1 VINDF
6 FFFYIKIMDT
16 LFLFPFYIFFLML
29 PILGVIM
36 YFVMVRKNAFEERLA
51 LYRPQHQL
59 SQKREAYLKG
69 VRKFRLWVTGIIIV
83 IFLAPLFL
91 YLVLMIQEGVEVLH
105 LLFRDEIIGE
115 TLLSLLIPFLVY
127 YLLSYVFKRNEKA
140 LRMLVEQ
147 MSDSDF
153 DLLLKVKDYLS
164 LDNRYSPPFVLCNHQ
179 LYLFLFYTIREIDPA
194 KITDMKCNWGWGRS
208 RNSVFV
214 RVKLSK
220 KTIGIVMPE
229 KAFSYFQRVVEK
241 YAKLK
246 F

>member
-1 VINDF
+1 
-6 FFFYIKIMDT
+6 MDT
-16 LFLFPFYIFFLML
+16 LFLFPFFIFLL
-29 PILGVIM
+29 ILLILGVSM
-36 YFVMVRKNAFEERLA
+36 YFIIVHKNEFEERLA

-83 IFLAPLFL
+83 IFLAPLFV

-105 LLFRDEIIGE
+105 LLFLDEIIGE

-153 DLLLKVKDYLS
+153 DLLLKVKDS
-164 LDNRYSPPFVLCNHQ
+164 LFVLTRYNPPFVLCNKQ
-179 LYLFLFYTIREIDPA
+179 LYFFIFYTIREIDPA
-194 KITDMKCNWGWGRS
+194 KITDIDWGYGKNGLYVKIKSPKVTRITMS
-208 RNSVFV
+208 REALSHLLQIIKKYNSKIRTF
-214 RVKLSK
+214 
-220 KTIGIVMPE
+220 
-229 KAFSYFQRVVEK
+229 
-241 YAKLK
+241 
-246 F
+246 

>member
-1 VINDF
+1 
-6 FFFYIKIMDT
+6 MDIIY
-16 LFLFPFYIFFLML
+16 LLCFVSLVLLLVF
-29 PILGVIM
+29 M
-36 YFVMVRKNAFEERLA
+36 YFTMVRKNEFEERLA

-91 YLVLMIQEGVEVLH
+91 YLVLMIQEGVEVLY
-105 LLFRDEIIGE
+105 LLFPDEIIGE

-153 DLLLKVKDYLS
+153 DLLLKVKDS
-164 LDNRYSPPFVLCNHQ
+164 LFVLTRYNPPFVLCNKQ
-179 LYLFLFYTIREIDPA
+179 LYFFIFYAIREIDPA
-194 KITDMKCNWGWGRS
+194 KITDMGWGYSKNGFYVKIKSPKVTRITMS
-208 RNSVFV
+208 RET
-214 RVKLSK
+214 LSYLLQIIK
-220 KTIGIVMPE
+220 KYNPKIRT
-229 KAFSYFQRVVEK
+229 F
-241 YAKLK
+241 
-246 F
+246 

>member
-1 VINDF
+1 
-6 FFFYIKIMDT
+6 MDIIY
-16 LFLFPFYIFFLML
+16 LLCFISLVLLLVF
-29 PILGVIM
+29 M
-36 YFVMVRKNAFEERLA
+36 YFTMLRKNEFEERLA

-59 SQKREAYLKG
+59 SQKREAYLKK

-105 LLFRDEIIGE
+105 LLFPDEIIGE

-153 DLLLKVKDYLS
+153 DLLLKVKDS
-164 LDNRYSPPFVLCNHQ
+164 LFVLTRYNPPFVLCNKQ
-179 LYLFLFYTIREIDPA
+179 LYFFIFYTIREIDPA
-194 KITDMKCNWGWGRS
+194 KITDINWGYSKNGLYVKIKSPKVTRITMS
-208 RNSVFV
+208 RET
-214 RVKLSK
+214 LSYLLQIIK
-220 KTIGIVMPE
+220 KYNPKIRT
-229 KAFSYFQRVVEK
+229 F
-241 YAKLK
+241 
-246 F
+246 

>member
-1 VINDF
+1 
-6 FFFYIKIMDT
+6 MDIIY
-16 LFLFPFYIFFLML
+16 LLCFVSLVLLLVF
-29 PILGVIM
+29 M
-36 YFVMVRKNAFEERLA
+36 YFTMVRKNEFEEHLA

-105 LLFRDEIIGE
+105 LLFTDEIIGE

-153 DLLLKVKDYLS
+153 DLLLKVKDS
-164 LDNRYSPPFVLCNHQ
+164 LFFLTRYNPPFVLCNKQ
-179 LYLFLFYTIREIDPA
+179 LYFFIFYAIREIDPT
-194 KITDMKCNWGWGRS
+194 KITDMGWGYS
-208 RNSVFV
+208 QNGLY
-214 RVKLSK
+214 VKIKSPKTTRITMSTGALPYLLQIIK
-220 KTIGIVMPE
+220 KYNKKI
-229 KAFSYFQRVVEK
+229 
-241 YAKLK
+241 
-246 F
+246 

>member
-1 VINDF
+1 MINDF

-16 LFLFPFYIFFLML
+16 LFLFPFYIFLLML

-36 YFVMVRKNAFEERLA
+36 YFVMVRKNAFEERLV

-69 VRKFRLWVTGIIIV
+69 ARKFRLWVTGIIIV
-83 IFLAPLFL
+83 IFIAPLFL

-105 LLFRDEIIGE
+105 LLFPDEIIGE

-153 DLLLKVKDYLS
+153 DLLLKVKDS
-164 LDNRYSPPFVLCNHQ
+164 LFVLTRYNPPFVLCNKQ
-179 LYLFLFYTIREIDPA
+179 LYFFIFYTIREIDPA
-194 KITDMKCNWGWGRS
+194 KITDIDWGYGKNGLYVKIKSPKVTRITMS
-208 RNSVFV
+208 REALSHLLQIIKKYNSKIRTF
-214 RVKLSK
+214 
-220 KTIGIVMPE
+220 
-229 KAFSYFQRVVEK
+229 
-241 YAKLK
+241 
-246 F
+246 

>member
-1 VINDF
+1 
-6 FFFYIKIMDT
+6 MDIIY
-16 LFLFPFYIFFLML
+16 LLCFVSLVLLLVF
-29 PILGVIM
+29 M
-36 YFVMVRKNAFEERLA
+36 YFTMVRKNEFEERLA

-91 YLVLMIQEGVEVLH
+91 YLVLMIQEGVEVLY
-105 LLFRDEIIGE
+105 LLFPDEIIGE

-153 DLLLKVKDYLS
+153 DLLLKVKDS
-164 LDNRYSPPFVLCNHQ
+164 LFVLTRYNPPFVLCNKQ
-179 LYLFLFYTIREIDPA
+179 LYFFIFYAIREIDPA
-194 KITDMKCNWGWGRS
+194 KITDMGWGYSKNGLYVKIKSPKVTRITMS
-208 RNSVFV
+208 REA
-214 RVKLSK
+214 LSYLLQIIK
-220 KTIGIVMPE
+220 KYNKKI
-229 KAFSYFQRVVEK
+229 
-241 YAKLK
+241 
-246 F
+246 

>member
-1 VINDF
+1 
-6 FFFYIKIMDT
+6 MDT
-16 LFLFPFYIFFLML
+16 LFLFPFFIFLL
-29 PILGVIM
+29 VLLILGVSM
-36 YFVMVRKNAFEERLA
+36 YFIIVRKNEFEERLA

-105 LLFRDEIIGE
+105 LLFPDEIIGE

-153 DLLLKVKDYLS
+153 DLLLKVKDS
-164 LDNRYSPPFVLCNHQ
+164 LFVLTRYNPLFVLCNKQ
-179 LYLFLFYTIREIDPA
+179 LYFFIFYAIREIDPA
-194 KITDMKCNWGWGRS
+194 KITDIDWGYSKNGLYVKIKSPKVTRITMS
-208 RNSVFV
+208 RET
-214 RVKLSK
+214 LSYLLQIIK
-220 KTIGIVMPE
+220 KYNPKIRT
-229 KAFSYFQRVVEK
+229 F
-241 YAKLK
+241 
-246 F
+246 

>member
-1 VINDF
+1 
-6 FFFYIKIMDT
+6 MDIIY
-16 LFLFPFYIFFLML
+16 LLCFVSLVLLLVF
-29 PILGVIM
+29 M
-36 YFVMVRKNAFEERLA
+36 YFIIVRKNEFEERLA

-59 SQKREAYLKG
+59 SQKREAYLKK

-105 LLFRDEIIGE
+105 LLFPDEIIGE

-153 DLLLKVKDYLS
+153 DLLLKVKDS
-164 LDNRYSPPFVLCNHQ
+164 LFVLTRYNPPFVLCNKQ
-179 LYLFLFYTIREIDPA
+179 LYFFIFYAIREIDPA
-194 KITDMKCNWGWGRS
+194 KITDIDWGYSKNGLYVKIKSHKVTRITMS
-208 RNSVFV
+208 RET
-214 RVKLSK
+214 LSYLLQIIK
-220 KTIGIVMPE
+220 KYNPKIRT
-229 KAFSYFQRVVEK
+229 F
-241 YAKLK
+241 
-246 F
+246 

>member
-1 VINDF
+1 MDIIYLLCFVF
-6 FFFYIKIMDT
+6 FV
-16 LFLFPFYIFFLML
+16 FLLILL
-29 PILGVIM
+29 ILGVSM
-36 YFVMVRKNAFEERLA
+36 YFIIVHKNEFEERLA

-83 IFLAPLFL
+83 IFIAPLFL

-105 LLFRDEIIGE
+105 LLFLDEIIGE

-153 DLLLKVKDYLS
+153 DLLLKVKDS
-164 LDNRYSPPFVLCNHQ
+164 LFILTRYNPPFVLCNKQ
-179 LYLFLFYTIREIDPA
+179 LYFFIFYAIREIDPA
-194 KITDMKCNWGWGRS
+194 KITDIDWGYSKNGLYVKIKSHKVTRITMS
-208 RNSVFV
+208 REA
-214 RVKLSK
+214 LSYLLQ
-220 KTIGIVMPE
+220 IVEQYNP
-229 KAFSYFQRVVEK
+229 KIRTF
-241 YAKLK
+241 
-246 F
+246 